1 VSEAYETDHP
11 MIADD
16 GPAEGQ
22 LGFPEQPLPT
32 AQSVLWRPAIQELA
46 RPDADVSPI
55 FIAQRALA
63 AVEDHLQ
70 SAPRQALLGFL
81 VGRVFTRG
89 GGGGVGGGGGDAGQL
104 YVVVHGAVRV
114 PQVIV
119 GGATDGVVAQS
130 IAAAQR
136 VIAPE
141 DGVVVGWYKSDPKGT
156 LELTAQDH
164 AAHVRHFDRSW
175 QVALVM
181 AIGPHGTRGGFFRPS
196 GHPGSPVPYLS
207 FYELLDAETY
217 RDGWKQPRVAWSNYW
232 SPDPAVWRL
241 TRATATPPRGSP
253 VIHSGPRPRLL
264 TPPIDDDDPA
274 WRGPSLVKGVWHW
287 WALAGA
293 AVVGAVLVGVRIG
306 LGPPSPPSA
315 PPPAPAPPPPPAPA
329 PVARA
334 AAPARPVADTAL
346 AHQPEAALAEPVRRA
361 IDAYRLRAKLFAN
374 HQMTCD
380 DLAHGFADVDE
391 QWLHYTLAAP
401 QTMLGDSTASPQG
414 TLAADVDEVEADFE
428 RSGCPRP

>member
-1 VSEAYETDHP
+1 
-11 MIADD
+11 
-16 GPAEGQ
+16 
-22 LGFPEQPLPT
+22 
-32 AQSVLWRPAIQELA
+32 LWRPAIQELA
-46 RPDADVSPI
+46 RPDADASPI

-63 AVEDHLQ
+63 AVEDHLH

-89 GGGGVGGGGGDAGQL
+89 GGGGGGNAGQL

-119 GGATDGVVAQS
+119 GGATEGVVAQS

-156 LELTAQDH
+156 LEITAQDH
-164 AAHVRHFDRSW
+164 AAHVRHFQRSW

-207 FYELLDAETY
+207 FYELLDAETH
-217 RDGWKQPRVAWSNYW
+217 RDDGWKQPRVAWSNYW
-232 SPDPAVWRL
+232 SPDPAVWRV
-241 TRATATPPRGSP
+241 TRATATPPRGSHG
-253 VIHSGPRPRLL
+253 IHSGPRPRLI
-264 TPPIDDDDPA
+264 TPVLDDGEPA
-274 WRGPSLVKGVWHW
+274 WRGPSLVKGAWHW
-287 WALAGA
+287 WALAA
-293 AVVGAVLVGVRIG
+293 VAVVGAVLLGVRIG
-306 LGPPSPPSA
+306 LGPPSPSPA
-315 PPPAPAPPPPPAPA
+315 PASGPPPVPAPAPPRPPVPAQ
-329 PVARA
+329 VARA
-334 AAPARPVADTAL
+334 TPPPRPAADTAL
-346 AHQPEAALAEPVRRA
+346 AHPPPPPSEAALADPVRRA

-401 QTMLGDSTASPQG
+401 PTMLSDSAASPPG

>member
-1 VSEAYETDHP
+1 

-22 LGFPEQPLPT
+22 LPFPQQPLPT
-32 AQSVLWRPAIQELA
+32 VQSVLWRPAIQELA
-46 RPDADVSPI
+46 RPDGDVTPI

-63 AVEDHLQ
+63 AVQDHLQ

-81 VGRVFTRG
+81 VGRVFETVDG
-89 GGGGVGGGGGDAGQL
+89 GQL

-119 GGATDGVVAQS
+119 GGATEGAVAQS

-141 DGVVVGWYKSDPKGT
+141 DGVVVGWYKSDPTGT
-156 LELTAQDH
+156 LEITAQDH
-164 AAHVRHFDRSW
+164 AAHVRHFQRSW
-175 QVALVM
+175 QVTLVM

-241 TRATATPPRGSP
+241 TRATATSPRGP
-253 VIHSGPRPRLL
+253 QVIHSGPRPRLL
-264 TPPIDDDDPA
+264 APPMDDDEPA
-274 WRGPSLVKGVWHW
+274 LRGPSFFKGVWHW

-293 AVVGAVLVGVRIG
+293 AVVGAVLLGVWIG
-306 LGPPSPPSA
+306 LGPPSPSPSPSPPSA
-315 PPPAPAPPPPPAPA
+315 PPPPAPA
-329 PVARA
+329 PAPAAAARLT
-334 AAPARPVADTAL
+334 APARPAPDTAL
-346 AHQPEAALAEPVRRA
+346 AHPSEAALADPVRRA
-361 IDAYRLRAKLFAN
+361 IDAYRFRAKLFAN

-380 DLAHGFADVDE
+380 DLARGFADMDE

-401 QTMLGDSTASPQG
+401 QTMLSDSTAPPPG

>member
-1 VSEAYETDHP
+1 

-22 LGFPEQPLPT
+22 LGFPDQPLP
-32 AQSVLWRPAIQELA
+32 AARWGSGRPAIHDRP

-55 FIAQRALA
+55 FRAPRALA
-63 AVEDHLQ
+63 EVEDHLQ

-89 GGGGVGGGGGDAGQL
+89 GGGGGGDAGQL

-119 GGATDGVVAQS
+119 GGVTEGVVAQS

-141 DGVVVGWYKSDPKGT
+141 DGVVVGWYKSDPKGM
-156 LELTAQDH
+156 LEITAQDH
-164 AAHVRHFDRSW
+164 AAHVRHFQRSW

-181 AIGPHGTRGGFFRPS
+181 AIGPHGTRAGFFRPS

-232 SPDPAVWRL
+232 SPDPAVWRV
-241 TRATATPPRGSP
+241 TRATATPPRGSQA
-253 VIHSGPRPRLL
+253 IHSGPRPRLL
-264 TPPIDDDDPA
+264 TPPLDDDEPA

-293 AVVGAVLVGVRIG
+293 AVVGAVLLGVRIG
-306 LGPPSPPSA
+306 LGPPSPSPSPASA
-315 PPPAPAPPPPPAPA
+315 PTPAPAPPPPPAP
-329 PVARA
+329 VRA
-334 AAPARPVADTAL
+334 TRATAPARPTADTAL
-346 AHQPEAALAEPVRRA
+346 AHPPPPPPEAALADPVRRA

-380 DLAHGFADVDE
+380 DLAHGFGDVDE

-414 TLAADVDEVEADFE
+414 ALAADVDEVEADFE

>member
-1 VSEAYETDHP
+1 
-11 MIADD
+11 MIAGD

-46 RPDADVSPI
+46 RPDADASPI

-81 VGRVFTRG
+81 VGRVFTG
-89 GGGGVGGGGGDAGQL
+89 GGGGGDAGQL

-119 GGATDGVVAQS
+119 GGVTEGVVAQS

-156 LELTAQDH
+156 LEITAQDH
-164 AAHVRHFDRSW
+164 AAHVRHFQRSW

-181 AIGPHGTRGGFFRPS
+181 SIGPHGTRAGFFRPS

-232 SPDPAVWRL
+232 SPDPAVWRV
-241 TRATATPPRGSP
+241 TRATATPPRGSQA
-253 VIHSGPRPRLL
+253 IHSGPRPRLL
-264 TPPIDDDDPA
+264 TPPLDDDEPA

-293 AVVGAVLVGVRIG
+293 AVVGAVLLGVRIG
-306 LGPPSPPSA
+306 LGPTSPPPSPASA
-315 PPPAPAPPPPPAPA
+315 PTPAPAPPPPPPPAPA
-329 PVARA
+329 PARA
-334 AAPARPVADTAL
+334 ARATAPARPAADTAL
-346 AHQPEAALAEPVRRA
+346 AHPPPPPPEAALAEPVRRA

-401 QTMLGDSTASPQG
+401 QTMLGDSAASPPG
-414 TLAADVDEVEADFE
+414 TREADVDVVDADFE